1 MELTVDQQTVFA
13 STGGQSL
20 GPARPTIVLIHGA
33 AMDHT
38 IWTLQSRYLAHHG
51 YNVLAVDLPG
61 HGRSGGKPLPS
72 IGAIADWIDRLL
84 TAAGLEQAALAG
96 HSMGS
101 LAVLEAGVRYP
112 DRVWAVGLLGTA
124 MPMPVSKP
132 LLAAAKA
139 NEHAALVMVNR
150 WSHGRRAQLG
160 GSLVPGLWLTG
171 LGIRLLERAA
181 PGVLYHDLKAC
192 NDYQDGLESAAKVR
206 CPALLILGEQ
216 DLMTPP
222 RAARDL
228 LAAFPR
234 ASSIVL
240 AGCGHMLSTECP
252 NETLTALVD
261 FFRSVRGNSSTV
273 PGAPPA

>member
-1 MELTVDQQTVFA
+1 MELIVDRQVVFA
-13 STGGQSL
+13 YTGAQPLEPTRS
-20 GPARPTIVLIHGA
+20 TIVFIHGA
-33 AMDHT
+33 AMDHS

-61 HGRSGGKPLPS
+61 HGRSGGQPLPS
-72 IGAIADWIDRLL
+72 VSAIADWIDRLL
-84 TAAGLEQAALAG
+84 AAAGLEQAVLVG

-101 LAVLEAGVRYP
+101 LAVLETGARHP

-124 MPMPVSKP
+124 VPMSVSKP

-139 NEHAALVMVNR
+139 NDHAALAMVNL
-150 WSHGRRAQLG
+150 WSHSNRAQLG
-160 GSLVPGLWLTG
+160 GNPIPGLWLTG

-181 PGVLYHDLKAC
+181 PGVLYNDLKAC
-192 NDYQDGLESAAKVR
+192 NDYQDGLESAARVR
-206 CPALLILGEQ
+206 CPALLILGRR

-228 LAAFPR
+228 LAALPR
-234 ASSIVL
+234 ASSIML

-252 NETLTALVD
+252 SEVLAALVD
-261 FFRSVRGNSSTV
+261 FFRRGN
-273 PGAPPA
+273 